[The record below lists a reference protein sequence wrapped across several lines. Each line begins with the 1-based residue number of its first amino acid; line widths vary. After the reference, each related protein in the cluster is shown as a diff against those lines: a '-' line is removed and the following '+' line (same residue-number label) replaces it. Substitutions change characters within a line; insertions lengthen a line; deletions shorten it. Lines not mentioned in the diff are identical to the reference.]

1 MPSKAESRRSPG
13 AVLHAER
20 PQPSVRFVLLGS
32 LVSTGWHRDLW
43 RKEMG
48 PATLLSTVHLLA
60 ILSLRHG
67 SPVSATPELDSEA
80 VTYLDVPPPTEPQS
94 PRATVQRARPLVVS
108 QGVEIPAVKSEVEHP
123 DKVAGFQELLAPKEI
138 AGLPAPDPAAL
149 VANEGDYTGRGIAGG
164 VAGGKPPLALPPE
177 LAASLALEGRTSDV
191 LSASSRPAIRPIEI
205 QDVLV
210 KPQLLNRREIYDLLL
225 DRYPASLRDLGVEG
239 TVVVEF
245 VVDTTG
251 LVDPSSASIV
261 SSSHALF
268 AGAALELVKRAR
280 FSPGQTT
287 VDGRMQTVPVLV
299 RVPLRWSLQR

>member
-1 MPSKAESRRSPG
+1 MPSQAESSQPPG
-13 AVLHAER
+13 AASCKER
-20 PQPSVRFVLLGS
+20 PQPRVRFVLLGS

-67 SPVSATPELDSEA
+67 SPMPATPELDSEA
-80 VTYLDVPPPTEPQS
+80 VTYLDVPPPTEPKS

-108 QGVEIPAVKSEVEHP
+108 QGVEIPAVKTAVEHP

-138 AGLPAPDPAAL
+138 AGLPVPDASDV

-191 LSASSRPAIRPIEI
+191 LTASSRPVVRPIEI

-210 KPQLLNRREIYDLLL
+210 KPQLLNRREILDLLL
-225 DRYPASLRDLGVEG
+225 SRYPASLRDLGVEG

-251 LVDPSSASIV
+251 LVDPESASIV
-261 SSSHALF
+261 SSSHTLF

-280 FSPGQTT
+280 FSPGKTT
-287 VDGRMQTVPVLV
+287 VDGAMETVPVLV
-299 RVPLRWSLQR
+299 RVPLRWSLQK

>member
-1 MPSKAESRRSPG
+1 M
-13 AVLHAER
+13 
-20 PQPSVRFVLLGS
+20 LLGS

-138 AGLPAPDPAAL
+138 AGLPPPDPTEVA
-149 VANEGDYTGRGIAGG
+149 ANEGDYTGRGIAGG

-191 LSASSRPAIRPIEI
+191 LTASSRPPIRPIEV

-225 DRYPASLRDLGVEG
+225 NRYPASLRDLGVEG
-239 TVVVEF
+239 SVVVEF

-251 LVDPSSASIV
+251 LVDPGSASIV
-261 SSSHALF
+261 SSSHELF

-280 FSPGQTT
+280 FSPGRTT
-287 VDGRMQTVPVLV
+287 IDGKMETVPVLV
-299 RVPLRWSLQR
+299 RVPLRWSLQK